1 MAKKSVVLLGPSLD
15 AVSGVSTHIR
25 QLLSSDLAGEFELRH
40 FQVGSEGRRES
51 ALARVGRLIF
61 GPVALAIYL
70 LRTRP
75 GIVHLN
81 TSINPRAFWRDLG
94 YLLVARALRRK
105 TVYQVHGGKPPQE
118 FAGNRPLRLAL
129 MRWVLKLPQAIVLLA
144 RSEVSAYREFVP
156 GERLE
161 LIPNAIA
168 LVEPQSMAPRMNN
181 EAPLHLAYVG
191 RLIREKG
198 LFEILA
204 AIGILHKRG
213 IAVDLVVAGAG
224 PDAAAMQ
231 NMVSQLGLS
240 RQVKFV
246 GSVFAEEKSRLW
258 ASADV
263 FAFPTFHRE
272 RLPYALL
279 ESMAAG
285 VVPITSAVGAIPD
298 VMEDGVHGILVPS
311 RDPQALVA
319 AIERLHG
326 DRAMLQRMARACQQR
341 IRERFTVERMA
352 HEFRTLYETL

>member
-1 MAKKSVVLLGPSLD
+1 
-15 AVSGVSTHIR
+15 
-25 QLLSSDLAGEFELRH
+25 
-40 FQVGSEGRRES
+40 
-51 ALARVGRLIF
+51 
-61 GPVALAIYL
+61 VALATYL

-75 GIVHLN
+75 DIVHLN
-81 TSINPRAFWRDLG
+81 TSINPKAFWRDLG

-105 TVYQVHGGKPPQE
+105 TVYQVHGGKPPRE

-129 MRWVLKLPQAIVLLA
+129 MRWVLKLPQSIVLLA

-156 GERLE
+156 GARLE

-168 LVEPQSMAPRMNN
+168 LVEPQTIAPRMNSD
-181 EAPLHLAYVG
+181 APLHLAYVG
-191 RLIREKG
+191 RLIKEKG
-198 LFEILA
+198 LFETLA
-204 AIGILHKRG
+204 AVGMLQKRG
-213 IAVDLVVAGAG
+213 IAVDLVVAGEG
-224 PDAAAMQ
+224 PDAVAMQ

-240 RQVKFV
+240 QQVRFA

-258 ASADV
+258 AGADV

-298 VMEDGVHGILVPS
+298 VMEDGVHGIMVPS
-311 RDPQALVA
+311 RDPQALAA
-319 AIERLHG
+319 AIARLHG
-326 DRAMLQRMARACQQR
+326 DRVMLQRMALACQLR

-352 HEFRTLYETL
+352 HEFRALYETL